1 VESALVFALLLGF
14 MVLVHELG
22 HFAVAKLAGIKV
34 EEFGIGFPP
43 RLIALRRGETEYSL
57 NLIPL
62 GGFVRM
68 LGEEDPQQPRS
79 FARAKKRW
87 RIAILLAGSA
97 MNMLAA
103 AGFFTVAY
111 TAGWPTVTQ
120 TEVEIF
126 RVVPGSPADRAGLQR
141 GDVVLTL
148 AGEPVTKTTDLR
160 RITEANLGR
169 TAPIEIRRGDTRRT
183 LEVTPRAQWPEG
195 DGPIGIGILDRPAKV
210 EPVRYPPPEAAVRG
224 VRELGRS
231 ILLTLSVPVL
241 AIQGLVPLE
250 FLRPVG
256 PVGLYQA
263 TSQAAAETARS
274 GWWFPLLYMAATLGA
289 GLGVANLLPIPG
301 LDGGRLV
308 FIVIE
313 AIRGRRIAPEREG
326 LIHLVGMAVLVS
338 LVIVITYFDVLFPV
352 AVDFTLR

>member
-1 VESALVFALLLGF
+1 MESVLAFGLLLGF
-14 MVLVHELG
+14 MVLIHEVG
-22 HFAVAKLAGIKV
+22 HFTVAKLAGIRV

-43 RLIALRRGETEYSL
+43 RLFAFRRGETEYSL

-68 LGEEDPQQPRS
+68 LGEEDPGQPRS

-87 RIAILLAGSA
+87 RIAILLAGSF
-97 MNMLAA
+97 MNMVAA
-103 AGFFTVAY
+103 ALFFTVAY

-126 RVVPGSPADRAGLQR
+126 RVVPGSPAERAGMQR

-148 AGEPVTKTTDLR
+148 AGEPVVRTGDVR
-160 RITEANLGR
+160 RITEANLGK
-169 TAPIEIRRGDTRRT
+169 TTPMEVRRGDNRLT
-183 LEVTPRAQWPEG
+183 LEVTPRTQWPEG
-195 DGPIGIGILDRPAKV
+195 DGPLGVGILDGPAKV

-231 ILLTLSVPVL
+231 IVLTLSVPVL
-241 AIQGLVPLE
+241 ALQGLVPLE

-256 PVGLYQA
+256 PVGLFQA

-274 GWWFPLLYMAATLGA
+274 GWWFPILYMGASLGA

-308 FIVIE
+308 FVLIE

-338 LVIVITYFDVLFPV
+338 LVIVITYFDILFPV